1 MKRAIGVV
9 LALVA
14 LCSLVPSASAAT
26 DMCVTIYE
34 NTGGGSS
41 GDRMIRCGYNNALYN
56 STLVGD
62 IAGLGG
68 SPLCNTQ
75 YWPLAGSDWNDC
87 ASSYRVEGLPSGWR
101 VRFYFDA
108 NYHGAIAACRASN
121 GWWNFS
127 SGSNDETTS
136 WRVEP
141 GAC

>member
-1 MKRAIGVV
+1 MKRALPTILGVILLSS
-9 LALVA
+9 LA
-14 LCSLVPSASAAT
+14 PSVHAAV

-34 NTGGGSS
+34 NGFSGG
-41 GDRMIRCGYNNALYN
+41 DHMIRCDYNNALYN

-68 SPLCNTQ
+68 TPLCNTQ
-75 YWPLAGSDWNDC
+75 YWPAAGNDWNDC
-87 ASSYRVEGLPSGWR
+87 ASSYRVDGLPSGWR

-108 NYHGAIAACRASN
+108 NYHGAIAACRATN
-121 GWWNFS
+121 GPFNFS